1 MLLTGIT
8 MVLLP
13 IALVTQ
19 TESAQAQ
26 SCVKFREVSTGQ
38 TSIQKTISINALGR
52 NDWNT
57 DFAVPMGTTFSYFI
71 ARVYPQNS
79 ANYQVAINLK
89 YNNNASSQVF
99 NQNVPMQR
107 FQLYSKT
114 FRTPT
119 AKQPYQVNM
128 NVGGDVNNV
137 YSVAVLGC
145 R

>member
-1 MLLTGIT
+1 MAL
-8 MVLLP
+8 MP
-13 IALVTQ
+13 IATGTQ
-19 TESAQAQ
+19 IKSAHAQ
-26 SCVKFREVSTGQ
+26 SCVKLKEVSTGQ
-38 TSIQKTISINALGR
+38 TSIQKTISVNALGR

-57 DFAVPMGTTFSYFI
+57 DFAVPVGTTFSYFI
-71 ARVYPQNS
+71 ARVYPQNTAS
-79 ANYQVAINLK
+79 YQVAINLK
-89 YNNNASSQVF
+89 DNNNASSQVF